1 MNAGIHA
8 IGFTRLTGSAR
19 ERLQAPLQ
27 ALLDAGMLV
36 ESDGVMAVGLLE
48 PRQG

>member
-36 ESDGVMAVGLLE
+36 ERDGALTVARLE
-48 PRQG
+48 AR